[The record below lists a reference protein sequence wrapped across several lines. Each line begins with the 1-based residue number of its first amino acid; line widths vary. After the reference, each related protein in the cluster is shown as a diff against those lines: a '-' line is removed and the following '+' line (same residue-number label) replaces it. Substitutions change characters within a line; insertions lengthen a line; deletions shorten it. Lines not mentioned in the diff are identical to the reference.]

1 MTVAAFQ
8 EGEGPMTQ
16 TLMLDENR
24 FFNPEPA
31 VLKIARELYDGVKTL
46 PIVSPH
52 GHVDPRL
59 FAENRPFPD
68 PTGLIL
74 IPDHYAFRM
83 LYSQGIP
90 MESLGVPTA
99 DGTPVE
105 TDRRKIWKI
114 FGEHFYLFAGTPT
127 GVWLN
132 HEFAS
137 VFGVTEKLTGESAMR
152 IYDRIDEKLKTP
164 EFLPRALFDRF
175 GIEVLTTTDAAT
187 DTLEHHRAIRKSGW
201 KGKVIPSFRPDAV
214 VHLATKD
221 WKRQIERLGETS
233 GIQIDGYPAYI
244 RALENRR
251 EFFKSMGAVATDQG
265 VVSPLTQELSPSEA
279 DRVFQKAL
287 KGNADAGDAESFTAH
302 MLMEMAR
309 MSVDDGLVM
318 QIHPGSFRNHNQRVF
333 DRFGPDKGCDIP
345 LQTEYTRSLRA
356 LLNRYG
362 NDPRLT
368 VIVFTLDE
376 TAYSREL
383 APLAGHY
390 PAMKLGPPWWFHDSI
405 EGMTRFRQQ
414 VTETAG
420 IYNTAG
426 FNDDTRAFP
435 SIPAR
440 HDLSRRMDSNFLAGL
455 TARHVVDMHDARA
468 LSRALAYDLAK
479 KAYKL

>member
-1 MTVAAFQ
+1 MT
-8 EGEGPMTQ
+8 EK
-16 TLMLDENR
+16 LMLDENR
-24 FFNPEPA
+24 FFDPDPSI
-31 VLKIARELYDGVKTL
+31 LKIARELYNGVKDL

-59 FAENRPFPD
+59 FSENKPFSD
-68 PTGLIL
+68 PTELIL

-90 MESLGVPTA
+90 MEALGVPTT

-105 TDRRKIWKI
+105 TDRRKIWRI

-132 HEFAS
+132 HEFAT
-137 VFGVTEKLTGESAMR
+137 VFGIDEKLTGESAMR
-152 IYDRIDEKLKTP
+152 IYDRIDARLKTP
-164 EFLPRALFDRF
+164 GFLPRALFDRF
-175 GIEVLTTTDAAT
+175 GVEALTTTDAAW
-187 DTLEHHRAIRKSGW
+187 DTLEHHRAIRASGW
-201 KGKVIPSFRPDAV
+201 KGNVIPCFRPDAV
-214 VHLATKD
+214 VNLLTKD
-221 WKRQIERLGETS
+221 WIRQIERLAETS
-233 GIQIDGYPAYI
+233 GIDIDGYPAFI
-244 RALENRR
+244 RAMEKQRKV
-251 EFFKSMGAVATDQG
+251 FKSMGAVSTDQG
-265 VVSPLTQELSPSEA
+265 VESPFTQELSPSEA
-279 DRVFQKAL
+279 GRIFQKAL
-287 KGNADAGDAESFTAH
+287 NRKATQQDALAFTAH

-309 MSVDDGLVM
+309 MSIEDGLVM
-318 QIHPGSFRNHNQRVF
+318 QIHPGSFRNHNQAAF
-333 DRFGPDKGCDIP
+333 GRFGADKGCDIP
-345 LQTEYTRSLRA
+345 LQTEYTRNLHA

-414 VTETAG
+414 ATETAG
-420 IYNTAG
+420 IYNTVG

-440 HDLSRRMDSNFLAGL
+440 HDLSRRIDSNFLAGL
-455 TARHVVDMHDARA
+455 AARRIIDMDDARA
-468 LSRALAYDLAK
+468 MSRALAYDLVK